1 MFNVLPITQSF
12 SPRAMYWVVPEFRRG
27 DAHRTFSASF
37 ARKMAM
43 RSSSVAF
50 LPALIFLLA
59 IALLVAE
66 ATNVHYYDFVLRE
79 TNITRNC
86 SSWSLLLVNESL
98 PGPTIEV
105 HKGDLVFVNVHNH
118 GDHGVTLHWHGVKQ
132 PRNPWSDGPEYI
144 TQCPIPPGTNFTY
157 EVNFTTEEGTLFWHA
172 HSDWTRA
179 TVHGAIVILPEEGTT
194 YPFPKP
200 DGEEIIVLGSWYSQ
214 GDDLNTDLDEDLDE
228 GNDVPRSVGYMINGE
243 FGDFVA
249 CSQDSTYHMY
259 VDYGKTY
266 HLRIINAAVSG
277 ELFFAIAD
285 HNLTV
290 VGADAAYTKPLVSP
304 YLMLSPGS
312 TIDVLFTANNTPG
325 RYYMAAHRYS
335 SESTDVTNFDHVVTT
350 AIIQYSG
357 KYSLDSSPIFPNRSL
372 PSYFDYDAADS
383 FTFMLRS
390 LASEDHPSDVPLN
403 ITRRMFIVASISEIL
418 CPHHDCV
425 IGPTTIGSSLNNQ
438 SWENPSTDVLQA
450 YYKNIS
456 GVYTADFP
464 DFPPVFYNWTGD
476 DMPEVTGVSD
486 KVTRVKMLE
495 YNESVEVVFQ
505 GSNILRGAESHPM
518 HLHGYSF
525 YVVGHG
531 LGNFDNET
539 DPLNYNLVDP
549 VLVNSFAVP
558 RDGWIAVR
566 FVANNPGVWF
576 WHCHIDRHMSWGMET
591 VFIVKDG
598 DTEETSMRGPPSYL
612 PPCEDSYNIARMK
625 YRRLPRQIS
634 HA

>member
-1 MFNVLPITQSF
+1 MAPSPSTAF
-12 SPRAMYWVVPEFRRG
+12 SIR
-27 DAHRTFSASF
+27 
-37 ARKMAM
+37 
-43 RSSSVAF
+43 
-50 LPALIFLLA
+50 LLA
-59 IALLVAE
+59 FALPFALLLGNAVLRAQ
-66 ATNVHYYDFVLRE
+66 ASVHYYDFVLRE

-86 SSWSLLLVNESL
+86 TSWRLLLVNDSF

-105 HKGDLVFVNVHNH
+105 HKGDLVFVNVHNQ
-118 GDHGVTLHWHGVKQ
+118 GDYGVTLHWHGVKQ

-157 EVNFTTEEGTLFWHA
+157 EVNFTTEEGTLWWHA
-172 HSDWTRA
+172 HSVWTRA

-200 DGEEIIVLGSWYSQ
+200 DGEEIIVLGSWYSE
-214 GDDLNTDLDEDLDE
+214 GDDLNSGVGVSLETGEAMPE
-228 GNDVPRSVGYMINGE
+228 SIGYMINGE

-259 VDYGKTY
+259 VEYGKTY
-266 HLRIINAAVSG
+266 LLRIINAVVGA

-290 VGADAAYTKPLVSP
+290 VGMDASYTGPLVSP
-304 YLMLSPGS
+304 YLTTSPGS
-312 TIDVLFTANNTPG
+312 TLDVIFTANKTPG
-325 RYYMAAHRYS
+325 RYYMAVRRYTS
-335 SESTDVTNFDHVVTT
+335 QDTDVTDFNHMVAT
-350 AIIQYSG
+350 AILHYSG
-357 KYSLDSSPIFPNRSL
+357 NYSLDTSPKFPNRSL
-372 PSYFDYDAADS
+372 PGYYDYSGADT
-383 FTFMLRS
+383 FTFKLRG
-390 LASEDHPSDVPLN
+390 LASKEHPSDVPLN
-403 ITRRMFIVASISEIL
+403 ITRRMFITLSMNEIL
-418 CPHHDCV
+418 CPHHDCIV
-425 IGPTTIGSSLNNQ
+425 APTTLGSSLNNQ
-438 SWENPSTDVLQA
+438 SWDDPSTDVLQA

-464 DFPPVFYNWTGD
+464 DFPPFAYNWTGAD
-476 DMPEVTGVSD
+476 NPDAWGVAN

-505 GSNILRGAESHPM
+505 DSGVLQGAQRHPM
-518 HLHGYSF
+518 HMHGYSF

-539 DPLNYNLVDP
+539 DPLEYNLLDP
-549 VLVNSFAVP
+549 PLVNTFSVP
-558 RDGWIAVR
+558 RDGWIAIR

-576 WHCHIDRHMSWGMET
+576 WHCHIDKHMSWGMDT

-598 DTEETSMRGPPSYL
+598 GTEETSMRGPPSYM

-625 YRRLPRQIS
+625 SRRLPRQIS
-634 HA
+634 RI